1 MNQSFSDRS
10 INIEVSRNNVKDQT
24 TLQTFTLKIKNETGI
39 EIFNDFDKVEHR
51 TSGDEQS
58 KYKNSKERRKNKIHG
73 VMKFTINRE
82 IDSSKSDIDE
92 RYGGNS
98 IKTRNRNR
106 KAEFLTALVITLT
119 ERLYNKEA
127 SSVKAAVCVTERE
140 VERTKKRLLPVN

>member
-1 MNQSFSDRS
+1 MILTKSSIEPVATNNQNTKS
-10 INIEVSRNNVKDQT
+10 
-24 TLQTFTLKIKNETGI
+24 
-39 EIFNDFDKVEHR
+39 
-51 TSGDEQS
+51 
-58 KYKNSKERRKNKIHG
+58 SKERRKNKIHG
-73 VMKFTINRE
+73 VMTFTINRE